1 MRFLRWLLI
10 VLLALGLGQHPG
22 AEKRSGGGA
31 FRELIIESHVSDNLA
46 LFFHQFETELV
57 LCLEGEQR
65 GPDLYVTDFRVPH
78 ILVSESGRVQAAAC
92 KSNDRTVGTWH
103 NHPAPRL
110 SLSARNPES
119 LARNCY
125 LSRTDIADFQ
135 RRQTARVTVVACA
148 PRIYAYWKRDDVS
161 TAAEDVALLPPPEG
175 QLIRAELA
183 DSSNASDLTQA
194 RTR

>member
-1 MRFLRWLLI
+1 MKFLRWLLI
-10 VLLALGLGQHPG
+10 MLLALGLGQHPG
-22 AEKRSGGGA
+22 TEKRSGGGA
-31 FRELIIESHVSDNLA
+31 FRKLIIESNVSDNLA

-92 KSNDRTVGTWH
+92 KRSDRSIGTWH

-110 SLSARNPES
+110 SLSTRNPES

-148 PRIYAYWKRDDVS
+148 PRIYAYWKREDV
-161 TAAEDVALLPPPEG
+161 TAAAEDVALLPPPEG
-175 QLIRAELA
+175 QLIRTELA
-183 DSSNASDLTQA
+183 DGSSASDLTQA